1 MTLPDAAG
9 IVGVL
14 LILIAYAGA
23 TSGRMDPKRAPALL
37 LNLVGALLIL
47 LSLTYDFNLSAVLME
62 GAWALVAVIG
72 LARLALRP
80 NRPSDQ
86 HDKPPP

>member
-1 MTLPDAAG
+1 MTLPDILG
-9 IVGVL
+9 VVGVG

-23 TSGRMDPKRAPALL
+23 TNGKLDPKKAPALG

-47 LSLTYDFNLSAVLME
+47 GSLYFDFNLSAVLME

-72 LARLALRP
+72 LARLAFAR
-80 NRPSDQ
+80 
-86 HDKPPP
+86 KA